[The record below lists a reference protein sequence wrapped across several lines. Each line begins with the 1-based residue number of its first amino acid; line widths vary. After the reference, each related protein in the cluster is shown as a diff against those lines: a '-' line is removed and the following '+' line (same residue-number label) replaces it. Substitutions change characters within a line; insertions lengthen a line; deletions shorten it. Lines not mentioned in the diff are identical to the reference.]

1 MGTEAEEL
9 KNDRKTRFKYTKEGR
24 QIGTGETNQQ
34 SERQESTQTMT
45 HEETTNRIKLELIK
59 PKYQMGL

>member
-24 QIGTGETNQQ
+24 QIGTSFRLGVDTVCI
-34 SERQESTQTMT
+34 SLDMT
-45 HEETTNRIKLELIK
+45 L
-59 PKYQMGL
+59 